1 MCWSAAKIERTCSL
15 VRMGLASQW
24 AFEPAVPLLILRAL
38 SHLGLVLLLLMA
50 HFRVAQGAGKT
61 PASILD
67 RNAVA
72 ARLRAAYPDFVVD
85 IEGNDVVFQ
94 DGTRLPFDD
103 GRAKTI
109 EEWQRDPDI
118 KDMFRFSYPR
128 GAPATAPARHF
139 DPGRARNENFFR
151 KIYGDCSKPEF
162 SKTLTQIT
170 WLPGK
175 TRQKLVVTTVNGVAE
190 KLKAISSEL
199 DALPARFDEFLVPS
213 AGAFICRHIAGTDQ
227 RSAHG
232 YGIAVD
238 IALKRSHY
246 WRWDRSGSDRA
257 LRYRNDTARDRAD
270 F

>member
-1 MCWSAAKIERTCSL
+1 MPLGPLDHWKVLEPPAAVAFDPKAFSIVGDAAQRALFPGIVLRKL
-15 VRMGLASQW
+15 VPDRWLVQIVGIVHGQILSPGRSPSRNVTLAS
-24 AFEPAVPLLILRAL
+24 
-38 SHLGLVLLLLMA
+38 
-50 HFRVAQGAGKT
+50 
-61 PASILD
+61 
-67 RNAVA
+67 
-72 ARLRAAYPDFVVD
+72 
-85 IEGNDVVFQ
+85 
-94 DGTRLPFDD
+94 
-103 GRAKTI
+103 
-109 EEWQRDPDI
+109 DPDI

-128 GAPATAPARHF
+128 GAPATAPAWHF

-246 WRWDRSGSDRA
+246 WRWDSSGSDRA
-257 LRYRNDTARDRAD
+257 LRYRNDTPPEIVRIFENRGFIWGGRWSHYDTMHFEYRPELIEP
-270 F
+270 